1 MNKFL
6 IVIIVIAGL
15 TLSCKSD
22 SKLEQEISKL
32 DISFTIERFDQLFGT
47 ATSSDLPQLKKA
59 YPFLFPKQYNDS
71 IWIAEINDT
80 LQKQL
85 RNEVNKVYV
94 NFKDTEDDI
103 RSLFQ
108 HLKYHFKA
116 FNTPRVI
123 TVTSNVEYRN
133 KVIVT
138 DSVVLI
144 ALDTYLGA
152 NHEFYDRI
160 HQYIK
165 ENFEA
170 TQIVPDLAEHYA
182 KKQIFQPPRKT
193 LLDEMIYAGKVL
205 YFKDAM
211 LPSALDQH
219 KIGYT
224 KEDLVWAQA
233 NESNIW
239 RHFVEKEL
247 LFSTDTKLASR
258 FINPAPFSKFYL
270 ELDSE
275 SPGRLGQYIGWQI
288 VRAYMK
294 NNAVSLQEM
303 LNKDADEIFN
313 NSKFKPHK

>member
-6 IVIIVIAGL
+6 IVIIVIASL
-15 TLSCKSD
+15 TLSCNSD
-22 SKLEQEISKL
+22 SKLEQEISEI
-32 DISFTIERFDQLFGT
+32 DISFTTERFDQLFG
-47 ATSSDLPQLKKA
+47 SSSQSNLPRLKKA
-59 YPFLFPKQYNDS
+59 YPFLFPKQFNDS

-80 LQKQL
+80 LQQQL
-85 RNEVNKVYV
+85 RSEVSKAYS
-94 NFKDTEDDI
+94 NFKNTEDKI
-103 RSLFQ
+103 HSLFQ

-138 DSVVLI
+138 DSIVLI

-152 NHEFYDRI
+152 HHEFYDNI

-165 ENFEA
+165 QNFEA

-182 KKQIFQPPRKT
+182 KKQIFQHQRKT
-193 LLDEMIYAGKVL
+193 LLDEMIYSGKVL
-205 YFKDAM
+205 YFRDAM
-211 LPSALDQH
+211 LPNILDEH

-224 KEDLVWAQA
+224 KEDYEWAQA

-270 ELDSE
+270 ELDVE
-275 SPGRLGQYIGWQI
+275 SPGRIGQYIGWQI

-294 NNAVSLQEM
+294 NNTVSLQDM
-303 LNKDADEIFN
+303 LNKEADEIFT
-313 NSKFKPHK
+313 NSKFKPRK